1 MAAASS
7 PAASPVSKI
16 NPANAITASRYL
28 TLPPFFWAVQ
38 NGHAQV
44 AMFAIVTCGLFDKLD
59 GRFAAW
65 FNCRSAFGELFD
77 AITDGICYG
86 FCLAV
91 VIYFEWA
98 PQLPAAL
105 VILLGLINTGLR
117 YVYAKRA
124 GRNTNY
130 KSYAME
136 RVVAYTAF
144 LIGFAVAGYER
155 EYFYWVFVGIMAVVV
170 LHDAKRMVV
179 DPAPAMP
186 ASAGAAA

>member
-1 MAAASS
+1 M
-7 PAASPVSKI
+7 PREVSKL
-16 NPANAITASRYL
+16 NPANMITASRYL

-44 AMFAIVTCGLFDKLD
+44 AMAAIIICGLFDKLD
-59 GRFAAW
+59 GRFAKW
-65 FNCRSAFGELFD
+65 FNCRSQFGEVFD
-77 AITDGICYG
+77 AITDGACYG

-91 VIYFEWA
+91 VIYFGWA
-98 PQLPAAL
+98 PRVPGIL
-105 VILLGLINTGLR
+105 VIVFGLVNTGLR

-124 GRNTNY
+124 GRSINY

-144 LIGFAVAGYER
+144 LIGFAVGGYEVV
-155 EYFYWVFVGIMAVVV
+155 YFYWIFVAIMALVV

-179 DPAPAMP
+179 DPPPALLP
-186 ASAGAAA
+186 SAGGAA